1 MAKQKSGRRKNRA
14 IKFVWLVTGIMA
26 ALIVS
31 AAVYRLMLA
40 KQGRSLP
47 NPDKLLLIYM
57 DCIASQNYKE
67 MYQMI
72 DVEASG
78 QISEEDFIK
87 RNSAIYE
94 GIEAQNMAT
103 TIIPYKKGAAGGFGT
118 KGDK

>member
-87 RNSAIYE
+87 RDRKSVV
-94 GIEAQNMAT
+94 
-103 TIIPYKKGAAGGFGT
+103 
-118 KGDK
+118 